1 MVREV
6 EKNLPRDQLHQQ
18 RNQYRL
24 NLPIDMEPYFRIQLQ
39 EDCFIFKYTL
49 NILSKFLEPKG
60 RRDSIFQ
67 HFVSVMPPAD
77 ADCVISIAYRL
88 YDIGIY
94 KSVYVIKY

>member
-1 MVREV
+1 MVMEV

-49 NILSKFLEPKG
+49 DILSKLKVSLKFSKG

-77 ADCVISIAYRL
+77 ADCVISIAYR
-88 YDIGIY
+88 
-94 KSVYVIKY
+94 

>member
-1 MVREV
+1 MVMEV

-49 NILSKFLEPKG
+49 DILSKLK
-60 RRDSIFQ
+60 
-67 HFVSVMPPAD
+67 VSLKELRSLLKRFEQVFKIVMCLQD
-77 ADCVISIAYRL
+77 NIV
-88 YDIGIY
+88 
-94 KSVYVIKY
+94 